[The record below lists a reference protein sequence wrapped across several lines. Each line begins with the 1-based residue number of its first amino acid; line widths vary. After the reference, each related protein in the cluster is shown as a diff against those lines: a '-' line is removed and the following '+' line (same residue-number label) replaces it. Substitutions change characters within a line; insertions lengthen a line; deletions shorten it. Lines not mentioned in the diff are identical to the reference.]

1 MYQLGSKVLYGSHG
15 ICEVVNVETK
25 RINNKSI
32 EYLVLQP
39 VDHQDS
45 KFYLPTQNESVI
57 SKLRPMMSSAEIESL
72 LNSVNGQPIQWIE
85 EESQR
90 KIIYKE
96 LISSG
101 DREALI
107 RMIYALHRHR
117 RMQMEAGKK
126 FHLCDETFLRDAE
139 RILDTEFALA
149 LHIPKS
155 EVGSYIESKL

>member
-1 MYQLGSKVLYGSHG
+1 MYQCGSKVLYGSHG
-15 ICEVVNVETK
+15 ICEVINVETK

-45 KFYLPTQNESVI
+45 KFYLPSQNQSVM
-57 SKLRPMMSSAEIESL
+57 SKLRPMMSAAEIESL
-72 LNSVNGQPIQWIE
+72 LNSVKGQPIQWIE

-90 KIIYKE
+90 KIAYKE

-101 DREALI
+101 DRQALI
-107 RMIYALHRHR
+107 RMICALHRHR
-117 RMQMEAGKK
+117 RTQMEAGKK
-126 FHLCDETFLRDAE
+126 FHLCDEMFLRDAE
-139 RILDTEFALA
+139 RILDTEFSLA

-155 EVGSYIESKL
+155 EVGAYIESKL